1 MKGRQILLDHYQGR
15 EAAALVENG
24 ILQDFIIETDAPSP
38 GTVYR
43 AIVDRPI
50 KGQGGVFL
58 KTPDGNAFLRQIKGM
73 SPGQPML
80 VQVSGYA
87 EAGKAIPVTNRILFK
102 SRYVI
107 VTPNAPG
114 LNVSR
119 SINDDDRRDEL
130 VQIIRE
136 DIGTFDHGMI
146 LRSSCADADSD
157 EIIEDARAMLDLAN
171 NVMADEAGDAEVL
184 VDADS
189 PHEFAWREWTQSADI
204 DTAEGC
210 FETHD
215 IIDQIEALA
224 NPFVKMA
231 EGHYYI
237 EPTRAC
243 VSIDVNT
250 GADTSPAAA
259 LKANIAMARDLGRQL
274 RMRGLGGQIVID
286 PAPMPKKDRKILESA
301 LKAAL
306 RKDTVETNFVGF
318 TQMGLI
324 ELQRA
329 RIRPIWM

>member
-24 ILQDFIIETDAPSP
+24 ILQDLIIETDAPSP

-73 SPGQPML
+73 APGQPML

-119 SINDDDRRDEL
+119 SINDDERRDEL
-130 VQIIRE
+130 IQVIRE

-146 LRSSCADADSD
+146 
-157 EIIEDARAMLDLAN
+157 
-171 NVMADEAGDAEVL
+171 
-184 VDADS
+184 
-189 PHEFAWREWTQSADI
+189 
-204 DTAEGC
+204 
-210 FETHD
+210 
-215 IIDQIEALA
+215 
-224 NPFVKMA
+224 
-231 EGHYYI
+231 
-237 EPTRAC
+237 
-243 VSIDVNT
+243 
-250 GADTSPAAA
+250 
-259 LKANIAMARDLGRQL
+259 
-274 RMRGLGGQIVID
+274 
-286 PAPMPKKDRKILESA
+286 
-301 LKAAL
+301 
-306 RKDTVETNFVGF
+306 
-318 TQMGLI
+318 
-324 ELQRA
+324 
-329 RIRPIWM
+329 